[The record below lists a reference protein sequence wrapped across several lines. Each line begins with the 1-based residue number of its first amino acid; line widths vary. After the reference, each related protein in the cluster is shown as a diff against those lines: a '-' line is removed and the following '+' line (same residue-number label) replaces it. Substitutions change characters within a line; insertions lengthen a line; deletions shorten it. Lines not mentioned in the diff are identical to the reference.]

1 MAGRAGPLKRT
12 GGAAVLVAAVLTC
25 LTLGTALVVALQA
38 GSWMPRPA
46 DWAAVRFTLVQAALS
61 SFLSCLLAIPVA
73 RALARRR
80 FAGRELLVTLMGA
93 PFLLPVIVAV
103 LGLLAVFGRAGLFND
118 ALAALGGPRLSIY
131 GLHGV
136 VLAHVFL
143 NLPLATRMLLMG
155 WQAIPAER
163 FRLAQSLG
171 LGPWG
176 VFRHLEIPMLRAVL
190 PGAAVAVFVICL
202 TSFAVALTLGGGPRT
217 TTVELAI
224 YQALRFDF
232 DPARAATLAVLQFVL
247 CGMAVGLGWA
257 ALREAGFGAGLGRRV
272 AAPAPTGWRLFG
284 DVFVVAAAAAFLL
297 VPLGTILLRGLM
309 GLGDLPDGVLAATAR
324 SVSVALVS
332 TLLTVS
338 AALVLALAVARRG
351 RGVAGIEAA
360 AMLPLA
366 ASALVLGTG
375 LFLIVRPYA
384 RPEDV
389 ALPVTVLVNATLS
402 LPFVY
407 RLLLPEARALDADYA
422 RLADSLGLSGMAR
435 LRWLVLPRLARP
447 LGFGAGVAAALSMGD
462 LGVITLFAGDGGATL
477 PLLVHRLMGAY
488 RMDAAAGAALVL
500 VAVSFALFALF
511 DWGGRRA
518 AA

>member
-1 MAGRAGPLKRT
+1 MAGRARPLKIPF
-12 GGAAVLVAAVLTC
+12 GAAALAVALFA
-25 LTLGTALVVALQA
+25 LTLGTAAVVAAQA
-38 GSWMPRPA
+38 GSLWPRPA
-46 DWAAVRFTLVQAALS
+46 DWAALRFTVWQAVLS
-61 SFLSCLLAIPVA
+61 SFFSCLLAVPVA

-80 FAGRELLVTLMGA
+80 FLGRGALVALMGA

-103 LGLLAVFGRAGLFND
+103 LGLLAVFGRGGVFND
-118 ALAALGGPRLSIY
+118 LLEAMGLPRLSIY

-143 NLPLATRMLLMG
+143 NLPLAARMVLMG

-163 FRLAQSLG
+163 FRLAQSLSM
-171 LGPWG
+171 GPAAQ
-176 VFRHLEIPMLRAVL
+176 FRHLEWPMLRAVL

-202 TSFAVALTLGGGPRT
+202 TSFAVALTLGGGPAA

-232 DPARAATLAVLQFVL
+232 DPARAAALAALQFTL
-247 CGMAVGLGWA
+247 CAVAAGIGWA
-257 ALREAGFGAGLGRRV
+257 ALREAGFGAGLGRRMAV
-272 AAPAPTGWRLFG
+272 PAPAGWRQGADALAL
-284 DVFVVAAAAAFLL
+284 VLAAGFLL
-297 VPLGTILLRGLM
+297 VPLGAVLWRGLWGLAELPHGIGAALLRS
-309 GLGDLPDGVLAATAR
+309 LAIA
-324 SVSVALVS
+324 SGS
-332 TLLTVS
+332 TVLTVS
-338 AALVLALAVARRG
+338 AALALALAVAARPRG
-351 RGVAGIEAA
+351 AIWLEAA

-366 ASALVLGTG
+366 ASGLVLGTG
-375 LFLIVRPYA
+375 LFLTVRPYV

-389 ALPVTVLVNATLS
+389 AIPVTMLVNATLA

-407 RLLLPEARALDADYA
+407 RLILPEARAMEADFA
-422 RLADSLGLSGMAR
+422 RLSASLGLRGIAR
-435 LRWLVLPRLARP
+435 LRWLVLPRLGRP

-462 LGVITLFAGDGGATL
+462 LGVITLFAGDSGATL
-477 PLLVHRLMGAY
+477 PLYVHRLMGSY

-500 VAVSFALFALF
+500 VAASFALFALL